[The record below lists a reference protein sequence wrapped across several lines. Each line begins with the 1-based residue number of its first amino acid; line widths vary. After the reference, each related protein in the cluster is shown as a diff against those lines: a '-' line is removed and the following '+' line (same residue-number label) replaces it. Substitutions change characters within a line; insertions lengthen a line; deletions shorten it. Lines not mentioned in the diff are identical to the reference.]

1 MFLDSRAISHSRLP
15 PVQVNHIFQYS
26 LNPKHELIRFDQM
39 DQIDGEDDA
48 FTFTWKAILRKVH
61 DALED

>member
-1 MFLDSRAISHSRLP
+1 M
-15 PVQVNHIFQYS
+15 QVNHIFQYS

-48 FTFTWKAILRKVH
+48 FTFTWKAILRRVQMV
-61 DALED
+61 DSIDYPE

>member
-1 MFLDSRAISHSRLP
+1 MCHLTLLLAP
-15 PVQVNHIFQYS
+15 MQVNHIFQYS

-48 FTFTWKAILRKVH
+48 FTFTWKAILRRVQMVTQ
-61 DALED
+61 

>member
-1 MFLDSRAISHSRLP
+1 M
-15 PVQVNHIFQYS
+15 QVNHIFQYS

-48 FTFTWKAILRKVH
+48 FTFTWKAILRRVQMV
-61 DALED
+61 DQ